1 VLYYTLYRYKVSKE
15 VVMKKD
21 SIEKKTVSRLKKIEG
36 QIKGI
41 QKMIKERRYCIDV
54 VMQIE
59 AAESALHKVSEIIL
73 KNHLET
79 CVLKAFRSKD
89 MDERRQKVNELM
101 DVYKNLRSR

>member
-1 VLYYTLYRYKVSKE
+1 MINDKV
-15 VVMKKD
+15 KKQT
-21 SIEKKTVSRLKKIEG
+21 IARLRKIEG
-36 QIKGI
+36 QVKGI
-41 QKMIKERRYCIDV
+41 QKMIEERRYCIDV

-73 KNHLET
+73 ENHLET